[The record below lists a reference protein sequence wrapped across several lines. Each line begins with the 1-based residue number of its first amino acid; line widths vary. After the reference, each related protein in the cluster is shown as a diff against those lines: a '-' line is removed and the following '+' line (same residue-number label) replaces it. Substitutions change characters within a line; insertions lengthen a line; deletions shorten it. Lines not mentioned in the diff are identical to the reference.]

1 MTPAEIAGQVISVIA
16 MTLIILSFQFKK
28 RSVYYIMQ
36 VSGNVFFAVSFLLLG
51 NVAGCLMN
59 AIGIVRGLIMLG
71 LGEKRRTWVLWLIN
85 LMFVGGTVFAGTV
98 GGDGWACIVSFAA
111 QTAGTFS
118 LWYGSDR
125 AVRWVQLCII
135 SPLWITNNTFFTV
148 PPAIGGII
156 CELFCMVS
164 TVIYLVRMKVER
176 KKSQRACQISENDV

>member
-98 GGDGWACIVSFAA
+98 GGDGWACVISLVP
-111 QTAGTFS
+111 QVAGTFS
-118 LWYGSDR
+118 MWYGSDN
-125 AVRWVQLCII
+125 AIRWVQLGII
-135 SPLWITNNTFFTV
+135 SPFWLLNNTLVSFS
-148 PPAIGGII
+148 IGGII

-176 KKSQRACQISENDV
+176 KKSQRACQISKNDV